1 MLALQ
6 RSAGNSAVSALLSRA
21 PAATVTETPVAKL
34 RKLLQD
40 SDVEGSIAYMAS
52 VTADE
57 AGDLLADPGLQGLAV
72 KAFND
77 EEMARAV
84 TGLAKGVRLVQRLNW
99 MWAEG
104 SNLGLVWPLLVDKEV
119 SKQQKTEAYDRTY
132 LRDFFVDICDD
143 DEMAS
148 VVSVLGG
155 TLEQKLG
162 WMLFEG
168 TNWKAVRKLIADPA
182 VDDAEKVKL
191 YRSADVRDRMAKT
204 LKHAEILD
212 AVGLL
217 GGSLG
222 EKLNWLYAEDTN
234 WSTVKALLLDKKVT
248 PAEKTAL
255 YPQSWALKLFVNVCD
270 DEEMAEAVLIL
281 GGKPEQQLRWM
292 IEEGFNAKLI
302 FDFARS
308 LTDADLFTKGLPQE
322 FKVALR
328 KELSGAD
335 YQHAEQMLTKGL
347 LKWGTVDEKH
357 DETHYEL
364 KDEDDVTKG
373 YKLKD
378 FEVHAKYKIEYSRT
392 ELRVKVGIRFRGE
405 KPDNR
410 HLAIWRTGIESKWNS
425 AFHIENG
432 KRLAIVFEPQFDGPV
447 THHRIDVHKAPP
459 VKRED
464 TENWYA
470 GPNALPTGTAA
481 TKDTTDGDTA
491 AHEFG
496 HLIGMDDE
504 YHLTAADYT
513 KYTGA
518 APPPGPMPASG
529 YDTTSVMGTAGTG
542 PVEGRHVRPFVD
554 WLNRNKLPGEKP
566 YKLVPGP

>member
-6 RSAGNSAVSALLSRA
+6 RSAGNVAVRALLARA
-21 PAATVTETPVAKL
+21 PGATATETPAARL

-40 SDVEGSIAYMAS
+40 SDVEGAIAYMAT
-52 VTADE
+52 VTAGE
-57 AGDLLADPGLQGLAV
+57 AGDLLADGSLQALAV
-72 KAFND
+72 KAFD
-77 EEMARAV
+77 DDEMARAMS
-84 TGLAKGVRLVQRLNW
+84 GLAKGVRLVQRLNW

-104 SNLGLVWPLLVDKEV
+104 SSLGLVWPLLIDKDVPKRE
-119 SKQQKTEAYDRTY
+119 KTEVYDRTY

-182 VDDAEKVKL
+182 VDAGEKLAL
-191 YRSADVRDRMAKT
+191 YASKDIRNRMTGT
-204 LKHAEILD
+204 LNHAQILE

-217 GGSLG
+217 GGTLSQ
-222 EKLNWLYAEDTN
+222 KLNWLYVEDTK
-234 WSTVKALLLDKKVT
+234 WTTVRALLLD
-248 PAEKTAL
+248 PALPAGQKTAL
-255 YPQSWALKLFVNVCD
+255 YGQDWALKLFVEVCN
-270 DEEMAEAVLIL
+270 DEEMAEAVSII

-292 IEEGFNAKLI
+292 IEEGTNAGLV
-302 FDFARS
+302 FRFARGVPDGDL
-308 LTDADLFTKGLPQE
+308 LTGGLPRDI
-322 FKVALR
+322 KVGLR
-328 KELSGAD
+328 KELSGRD

-347 LKWGTVDEKH
+347 LNWGSVDEKH

-364 KDEDDVTKG
+364 KDEKDPTKG

-378 FEVHAKYKIEYSRT
+378 FGVHAKYDIDYSRT
-392 ELRVKVGIRFRGE
+392 ELRIRVGIKFHGE

-410 HLAIWRTGIESKWNS
+410 HLAIWRNGIQNKWNG

-432 KRLAIVFEPQFDGPV
+432 KRLAIVFEPQFNWAV
-447 THHRIDVHKAPP
+447 THHSVELHKPP
-459 VKRED
+459 VVRED
-464 TENWYA
+464 SGNWYA
-470 GPNALPTGTAA
+470 GPNASTAA
-481 TKDTTDGDTA
+481 GAQDTTDGDTA

-504 YHLTAADYT
+504 YNLTAADYT
-513 KYTGA
+513 RYTGA
-518 APPPGPMPASG
+518 APPAGPMPASG

-554 WLNRNKLPGEKP
+554 WLNRNRLPGEKP
-566 YKLVPGP
+566 YRLVPGP